1 MDEEWDRRVS
11 SFILESAIRGG
22 KNKKSSNADGDEAY
36 EIWSLKKLRAYIQWA
51 RHSFMPEL
59 SYEAQCILKAYYGKQ
74 RRSDGMGMRD
84 AARTTIRLLESLV
97 RLTQAHAR
105 LMARDTADIS
115 DAVTAVLMVEASNNT
130 LNVISNENTLHAD
143 FSEDPD
149 EAQKQQNLRVLHA
162 LNLVHLLRKGDDDND
177 GDNSAR
183 DRPTSQWN
191 FGNENNRSNDNIIIA
206 SSPSPQQQKPE
217 LALFSSR
224 SHSAAFSHNKRR
236 RVDE

>member
-1 MDEEWDRRVS
+1 MS
-11 SFILESAIRGG
+11 KI
-22 KNKKSSNADGDEAY
+22 Y
-36 EIWSLKKLRAYIQWA
+36 
-51 RHSFMPEL
+51 
-59 SYEAQCILKAYYGKQ
+59 
-74 RRSDGMGMRD
+74 D
-84 AARTTIRLLESLV
+84 A
-97 RLTQAHAR
+97 
-105 LMARDTADIS
+105 
-115 DAVTAVLMVEASNNT
+115 NNT

-162 LNLVHLLRKGDDDND
+162 LNLVHLLRKGDDDDND
-177 GDNSAR
+177 GENSAR